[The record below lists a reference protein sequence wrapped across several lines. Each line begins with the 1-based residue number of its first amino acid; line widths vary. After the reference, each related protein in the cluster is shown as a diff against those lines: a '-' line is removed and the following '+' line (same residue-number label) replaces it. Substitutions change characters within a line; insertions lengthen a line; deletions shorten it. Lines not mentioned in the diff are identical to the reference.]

1 MGQKTHPKGLRLEVN
16 KNWTSN
22 WFPKKNAYATDLA
35 QDIKLRKYLKKRLQ
49 DASVASINIERTSQA
64 ITVTIHT
71 ARPGIV
77 IGRGGEE
84 VSRLKKEVAKLC
96 NTEDIHLNI
105 NEVKRPE
112 LNAELVGQNIASQLI
127 KKMPY
132 RRVLNKTMQSTMRMG
147 AEGIRINV
155 SGRLGGVE
163 IARSERFMEGRVP
176 LHTLR
181 ADIDYALVEAH
192 TTYGRIGV
200 KVWIMKGEV
209 YGKRELSPLVG
220 LSLVSSK
227 KKNNKQRR
235 R

>member
-49 DASVASINIERTSQA
+49 DASVASVNIERTSQA
-64 ITVTIHT
+64 ITITIHT

-112 LNAELVGQNIASQLI
+112 LNAELVGQNIASQLV

-132 RRVLNKTMQSTMRMG
+132 RRVLNKTMQSTIRMG

-192 TTYGRIGV
+192 TTYGIIGI
-200 KVWIMKGEV
+200 KVWICNGFAKA
-209 YGKRELSPLVG
+209 
-220 LSLVSSK
+220 K
-227 KKNNKQRR
+227 K
-235 R
+235 

>member
-49 DASVASINIERTSQA
+49 DASVASIVIERTSQA
-64 ITVTIHT
+64 ITVTIYT

-112 LNAELVGQNIASQLI
+112 LNAELVGQNIASQLV

-192 TTYGRIGV
+192 TTYGIIGI
-200 KVWIMKGEV
+200 KVWICNGFAKA
-209 YGKRELSPLVG
+209 
-220 LSLVSSK
+220 K
-227 KKNNKQRR
+227 K
-235 R
+235 

>member
-49 DASVASINIERTSQA
+49 DASVASVIIERTSQA
-64 ITVTIHT
+64 ITVSIHT

-96 NTEDIHLNI
+96 NTDDIHLNI

-192 TTYGRIGV
+192 TTYGIIGI
-200 KVWIMKGEV
+200 KVWICNGFNKA
-209 YGKRELSPLVG
+209 
-220 LSLVSSK
+220 K
-227 KKNNKQRR
+227 K
-235 R
+235 

>member
-192 TTYGRIGV
+192 TTYGIIGI
-200 KVWIMKGEV
+200 KVWICNGFTKA
-209 YGKRELSPLVG
+209 
-220 LSLVSSK
+220 K
-227 KKNNKQRR
+227 K
-235 R
+235 

>member
-49 DASVASINIERTSQA
+49 DASVASIVIERTSQA
-64 ITVTIHT
+64 ITVTIYT

-96 NTEDIHLNI
+96 NTEDIHHKI

-112 LNAELVGQNIASQLI
+112 LNAELVGQNIASQLV

-163 IARSERFMEGRVP
+163 IASSERFMEGRVP

-181 ADIDYALVEAH
+181 ADIDYAEAEAL
-192 TTYGRIGV
+192 TTYGIIGI
-200 KVWIMKGEV
+200 KVWIYKGEV
-209 YGKRELSPLVG
+209 FAKEFSQET
-220 LSLVSSK
+220 
-227 KKNNKQRR
+227 NKVTAKEDK
-235 R
+235 

>member
-1 MGQKTHPKGLRLEVN
+1 MGQKTHPKGLRLQVN
-16 KNWTSN
+16 KDWTSN
-22 WFPKKNAYATDLA
+22 WFPKKNSYATDLA

-49 DASVASINIERTSQA
+49 DASVASVNIERTSQA

-96 NTEDIHLNI
+96 KTDDIHLNI

-112 LNAELVGQNIASQLI
+112 LNAELVGQNIAAQLI

-192 TTYGRIGV
+192 TTYGIIGI
-200 KVWIMKGEV
+200 KVWIYKGEV
-209 YGKRELSPLVG
+209 FAREFSQETNKVTPKEGK
-220 LSLVSSK
+220 
-227 KKNNKQRR
+227 Q
-235 R
+235 

>member
-49 DASVASINIERTSQA
+49 DASVASVNIERTSQA

-132 RRVLNKTMQSTMRMG
+132 RRVLNKIMQSTMRMG

-192 TTYGRIGV
+192 TTYGIIGI
-200 KVWIMKGEV
+200 KVWICNGFAKV
-209 YGKRELSPLVG
+209 
-220 LSLVSSK
+220 K
-227 KKNNKQRR
+227 K
-235 R
+235 

>member
-49 DASVASINIERTSQA
+49 DASIASINIERTSQA

-84 VSRLKKEVAKLC
+84 VSRLKKEVSKLC

-192 TTYGRIGV
+192 TTYGIIGI
-200 KVWIMKGEV
+200 KVWICNGFAKA
-209 YGKRELSPLVG
+209 
-220 LSLVSSK
+220 K
-227 KKNNKQRR
+227 K
-235 R
+235 

>member
-22 WFPKKNAYATDLA
+22 WVPKKNAYATDLA
-35 QDIKLRKYLKKRLQ
+35 EDIKLRKYLKKRLE
-49 DASVASINIERTSQA
+49 DASVSSIVIERTSQA
-64 ITVTIHT
+64 ITVTIYT

-112 LNAELVGQNIASQLI
+112 LNAELVGQNIASQLV

-192 TTYGRIGV
+192 TTYGIIGI
-200 KVWIMKGEV
+200 KVWICNGF
-209 YGKRELSPLVG
+209 
-220 LSLVSSK
+220 SK
-227 KKNNKQRR
+227 AKK
-235 R
+235 

>member
-22 WFPKKNAYATDLA
+22 WFPKKNAYANDLA

-49 DASVASINIERTSQA
+49 DASVASIVIERTSQA
-64 ITVTIHT
+64 ITVTIYT

-132 RRVLNKTMQSTMRMG
+132 RRILNKTMQSTMRMG

-192 TTYGRIGV
+192 TTYGIIGI
-200 KVWIMKGEV
+200 KVWICNGF
-209 YGKRELSPLVG
+209 
-220 LSLVSSK
+220 SK
-227 KKNNKQRR
+227 AKK
-235 R
+235 

>member
-49 DASVASINIERTSQA
+49 DASVASVNIERTSQA

-84 VSRLKKEVAKLC
+84 VARLKKEVAELC

-112 LNAELVGQNIASQLI
+112 LNAELVGQNIASQLV

-192 TTYGRIGV
+192 TTYGIIGI
-200 KVWIMKGEV
+200 KVWICNGFAKA
-209 YGKRELSPLVG
+209 
-220 LSLVSSK
+220 K
-227 KKNNKQRR
+227 K
-235 R
+235 

>member
-49 DASVASINIERTSQA
+49 DASIASVNIERTSQA

-112 LNAELVGQNIASQLI
+112 LNAELVGQSIASQLI

-132 RRVLNKTMQSTMRMG
+132 RRVLNKVMQSTMRMG

-192 TTYGRIGV
+192 TTYGIIGI
-200 KVWIMKGEV
+200 KVWICNGFAKA
-209 YGKRELSPLVG
+209 
-220 LSLVSSK
+220 K
-227 KKNNKQRR
+227 K
-235 R
+235 

>member
-1 MGQKTHPKGLRLEVN
+1 MGQKTHPKGLRLEVY
-16 KNWTSN
+16 KKWSSN
-22 WFPKKNAYATDLA
+22 WFPKKNAYATDIA

-49 DASVASINIERTSQA
+49 DASVASIDIERTTQA
-64 ITVTIHT
+64 VTVSIHT

-84 VSRLKKEVAKLC
+84 VSRLKKEVSKLC
-96 NTEDIHLNI
+96 NTNDIHLNI

-112 LNAELVGQNIASQLI
+112 LNAELVGQNIASQLV
-127 KKMPY
+127 KKMAY

-155 SGRLGGVE
+155 AGRLGGVE
-163 IARSERFMEGRVP
+163 IARSERFMDGRVP

-192 TTYGRIGV
+192 TTYGIIGI
-200 KVWIMKGEV
+200 KVWICNGFNQ
-209 YGKRELSPLVG
+209 GK
-220 LSLVSSK
+220 K
-227 KKNNKQRR
+227 
-235 R
+235 

>member
-49 DASVASINIERTSQA
+49 DASVASIVIERTTQA
-64 ITVTIHT
+64 ITVTIYT

-112 LNAELVGQNIASQLI
+112 LNAELVGQNIASQLV

-192 TTYGRIGV
+192 TTYGIIGI
-200 KVWIMKGEV
+200 KVWICNGF
-209 YGKRELSPLVG
+209 
-220 LSLVSSK
+220 SK
-227 KKNNKQRR
+227 AKK
-235 R
+235 

>member
-49 DASVASINIERTSQA
+49 DASVASVNIERTSQA

-84 VSRLKKEVAKLC
+84 VARLKKEVSKLC

-105 NEVKRPE
+105 SEVKRPE
-112 LNAELVGQNIASQLI
+112 LNAELVGQNIATQLV

-192 TTYGRIGV
+192 TTYGIIGI
-200 KVWIMKGEV
+200 KVWICNGFAKA
-209 YGKRELSPLVG
+209 
-220 LSLVSSK
+220 K
-227 KKNNKQRR
+227 K
-235 R
+235 

>member
-49 DASVASINIERTSQA
+49 DASVASVYIERTSQA

-112 LNAELVGQNIASQLI
+112 LNAELVGQNIASQLV

-147 AEGIRINV
+147 ADGIRINV

-192 TTYGRIGV
+192 TTYGIIGI
-200 KVWIMKGEV
+200 KVWFCNGFAKA
-209 YGKRELSPLVG
+209 
-220 LSLVSSK
+220 K
-227 KKNNKQRR
+227 K
-235 R
+235 

>member
-22 WFPKKNAYATDLA
+22 WFPKKNSYATDLA

-49 DASVASINIERTSQA
+49 DASVASVNIERTSQA

-96 NTEDIHLNI
+96 NTDDIHLNI
-105 NEVKRPE
+105 NEVKRAE
-112 LNAELVGQNIASQLI
+112 LNTELVGQNIAAQLV

-192 TTYGRIGV
+192 TTYGIIGI
-200 KVWIMKGEV
+200 KVWICNGFAKA
-209 YGKRELSPLVG
+209 
-220 LSLVSSK
+220 K
-227 KKNNKQRR
+227 K
-235 R
+235 

>member
-35 QDIKLRKYLKKRLQ
+35 QDIKLRRYLKKRLQ
-49 DASVASINIERTSQA
+49 DASVASVNIERTSQA

-84 VSRLKKEVAKLC
+84 VARLKKEVSKLC

-112 LNAELVGQNIASQLI
+112 LNAELVGQNIASQLV

-192 TTYGRIGV
+192 TTYGIIGI
-200 KVWIMKGEV
+200 KVWICNGFAKA
-209 YGKRELSPLVG
+209 
-220 LSLVSSK
+220 K
-227 KKNNKQRR
+227 K
-235 R
+235 

>member
-22 WFPKKNAYATDLA
+22 WFPKKNAYAADLA

-96 NTEDIHLNI
+96 NSEDIHLNI

-112 LNAELVGQNIASQLI
+112 LNAELVGQNIASQLV

-132 RRVLNKTMQSTMRMG
+132 RRVLNKAMQSTMRMG

-163 IARSERFMEGRVP
+163 IARSERFMDGRVP

-192 TTYGRIGV
+192 TTYGIIGI
-200 KVWIMKGEV
+200 KVWICNGF
-209 YGKRELSPLVG
+209 
-220 LSLVSSK
+220 SK
-227 KKNNKQRR
+227 AKK
-235 R
+235 

>member
-49 DASVASINIERTSQA
+49 DASVASIVIERTSQA
-64 ITVTIHT
+64 ITVTIYT

-155 SGRLGGVE
+155 AGRLGGVE

-192 TTYGRIGV
+192 TTYGIIGI
-200 KVWIMKGEV
+200 KVWICNGF
-209 YGKRELSPLVG
+209 
-220 LSLVSSK
+220 SK
-227 KKNNKQRR
+227 AKK
-235 R
+235 